1 MYTKNAPIHKRRKR
15 KVIKHLTTVPPH
27 IRIPVLAQTLVIEP
41 IHLRNLPR
49 FMVPAQDGYA
59 IAVTQF
65 EGNEEGDGLNRVV
78 PSVYIVAHKEIIRVR
93 RVAADAEQF

>member
-1 MYTKNAPIHKRRKR
+1 MTHLVFNEGGERE
-15 KVIKHLTTVPPH
+15 VIEQVCKEPPDV
-27 IRIPVLAQTLVIEP
+27 RIPVLAQTLVIEP